1 MKISAFSTFKKEI
14 VSTETIRGNTVYIC
28 DLPLFCHHDDRYCHQ
43 NYYVFFLI
51 NMVMLPRTLTLY
63 PGLLPKSGLPRATS
77 QENCVWVSKRDKTK
91 EKATQNAERGFRFWF
106 WIFTFNTYCILLIFS
121 LLFVWYGFRFF
132 CHLVFLHGGSCR
144 NPQYLSE
151 MWGNFWCDLCNVG
164 AESAP
169 LVGIGLG
176 YLKI

>member
-1 MKISAFSTFKKEI
+1 MKTIWIFQHFPLSKKNSFHRNYSRKYGI
-14 VSTETIRGNTVYIC
+14 YLWLASV
-28 DLPLFCHHDDRYCHQ
+28 LPPWWQVLSPELLRI
-43 NYYVFFLI
+43 FLI

-106 WIFTFNTYCILLIFS
+106 WIFTFNKYCILLIFS

-169 LVGIGLG
+169 LHRGGI
-176 YLKI
+176 